1 MYSKRGAKS
10 NYAILLYML
19 KCEYTLQTTLLQTT
33 FNFQCT
39 YTTTVKKAANP
50 ERIQFTSQ
58 QGLIT

>member
-39 YTTTVKKAANP
+39 YILQLLKKLQILKEYNSQANK
-50 ERIQFTSQ
+50 
-58 QGLIT
+58 GL